1 MRDEVRKKWSR
12 RNYPTNMDNIFGQSP
27 NILIAD
33 TIIQE
38 QLFIEFSLALLI
50 FMVIIIR
57 SVSKRIY
64 KNHLKRLKSQS
75 EAKIHNS
82 TEMHDNAEVQNNA
95 K

>member
-1 MRDEVRKKWSR
+1 
-12 RNYPTNMDNIFGQSP
+12 MDNIFGQSP

-82 TEMHDNAEVQNNA
+82 AEMQDSTEMHDNAEVQNNA